1 MSGRSRKRKKEPD
14 APKPR
19 KPRSTV
25 SKEKRRE
32 RDRKHRMEEGVRE
45 KQRIIMAE
53 RRAAVKARRRQW
65 DPPKHAPSE
74 NQPHPPSPVASIQSV
89 PSHLDDGVPDAAS
102 FQLDNGVSDAATRI
116 PLTLAEQCA
125 LGVLSEMAAVRQ
137 MDISIDPR
145 HTDGDRSVVS
155 VGTLSYGSVASRDRG
170 SKSIQAVFFQ
180 PMTKRYPT
188 GAFVYHMLPPYV
200 CPPTPLQKRM
210 WYELGQVGPLTAVQ
224 ELQMMVMN
232 LANPIGDDYSDI
244 ETPDD
249 PAPYLSSE
257 RRKTIRVWRQHP
269 EYETCDL
276 GGSPTAFLEAED
288 LESSDDG
295 GSGDMPV

>member
-1 MSGRSRKRKKEPD
+1 MSGRSRKRKKMPD
-14 APKPR
+14 ASKPR
-19 KPRSTV
+19 KPRSIV
-25 SKEKRRE
+25 SKQKRLE
-32 RDRKHRMEEGVRE
+32 RDKKHREQPGVCE

-65 DPPKHAPSE
+65 DPEKPAPSE
-74 NQPHPPSPVASIQSV
+74 NQLPPNAVN
-89 PSHLDDGVPDAAS
+89 L
-102 FQLDNGVSDAATRI
+102 QLHDIVSNAATGRS
-116 PLTLAEQCA
+116 LAPAEKCA
-125 LGVLSEMAAVRQ
+125 LGVLSEMAAIRE
-137 MDISIDPR
+137 MDSR
-145 HTDGDRSVVS
+145 THARYTDGDRSVVS
-155 VGTLSYGSVASRDRG
+155 VGTLSYGSVASLERG
-170 SKSIQAVFFQ
+170 SSKSIQAVFFQ

-188 GAFVYHMLPPYV
+188 GAFIYHMLPPYV
-200 CPPTPLQKRM
+200 CPPTLLQKRM

-232 LANPIGDDYSDI
+232 LANPIGDNDYSDI

-276 GGSPTAFLEAED
+276 AGSPTAFLEAED
-288 LESSDDG
+288 LESE
-295 GSGDMPV
+295 SGDEISDVNMQS